1 MSIPDGLE
9 IFEITLENSA
19 IMDNIADD
27 LFDETVK
34 PHLLTAF
41 LAEPTHWL
49 VVAVLNGVVIGKS
62 TAIVHKRP
70 DKPDEL
76 YLDEIDVIPEYRRRG
91 IAKKILGH
99 MLILADER
107 DCEECWLGTEKDNI
121 AARKLYESNGAKAEE
136 ILLYY
141 LEY

>member
-1 MSIPDGLE
+1 
-9 IFEITLENSA
+9 
-19 IMDNIADD
+19 MDNVADD

-34 PHLLTAF
+34 PHLLAEF

-49 VVAVLNGVVIGKS
+49 VVAVLDGMVIGKS

-91 IAKKILGH
+91 IAKKILDH
-99 MLILADER
+99 MLKLADER

-136 ILLYY
+136 IILYY